1 MSTAGRW
8 AGGERPL
15 VDRVARNISDP
26 VLRLRFL
33 KAVGPPIVRTRR
45 RWSRPWRRIGLV
57 ALAAIVI
64 APILLIATM
73 LARARHHDPVRT
85 PPRPA
90 AVSVPAQVPNKP
102 AATDVWL
109 VERTGE
115 LSTYSNGLR
124 IDDRFLVSTHPRSYH
139 AFPVNGSAPER
150 REQPAGIVFHTTESR
165 QAPFEAKANRALRR
179 IGESL
184 LEYIRRKQAYNFV
197 IDRFGRVYRIVP
209 EEQIAKHAGYSAW
222 ADEKWQYVNLNE
234 SFVGISFEA
243 VSPGAEE
250 NAGISPAQ
258 TSSAAML
265 IEMLRHRY
273 PIPAA
278 NCVTHAQVSVNPSN
292 MRVGLHVDWAAG
304 FPFEAVGLPDNY
316 AAALPALWAF
326 GLDYDPAYL
335 SKAGAGI
342 RTGIERAEAIVS
354 ERAAASGVRPAEY
367 KKRLRR
373 VYRELLDKVHQA
385 DPHTGSADD
394 LVVGKPSAS
403 SALQFPDFGTRR
415 C

>member
-1 MSTAGRW
+1 MSTAWRR

-33 KAVGPPIVRTRR
+33 KAVGPPIVRTGSIWGRG
-45 RWSRPWRRIGLV
+45 WRRICLI
-57 ALAAIVI
+57 ALAVI
-64 APILLIATM
+64 FIALILLIPAM
-73 LARARHHDPVRT
+73 LLARTRHRDPVRKPAKPT
-85 PPRPA
+85 PVA
-90 AVSVPAQVPNKP
+90 VPAQVPKKP
-102 AATDVWL
+102 PANDVWL

-124 IDDRFLVSTHPRSYH
+124 IDDRFLVSTHLRRYQ
-139 AFPVNGSAPER
+139 AFPADGSAPER
-150 REQPAGIVFHTTESR
+150 RDQPAGIVFHTTESQ

-184 LEYIRRKQAYNFV
+184 LEYIRRRQAYNFV
-197 IDRFGRVYRIVP
+197 IDRFGRVYRVVP
-209 EEQIAKHAGYSAW
+209 EDEVAKHAGYSAW
-222 ADEKWQYVNLNE
+222 ADDKWRYVNLNE

-316 AAALPALWAF
+316 AIALPALWAF

-335 SKAGAGI
+335 NKAGPGI
-342 RTGIERAEAIVS
+342 RIGIERAETIVS

-367 KKRLRR
+367 KRRLRR
-373 VYRELLDKVHQA
+373 RYRELLGKVH
-385 DPHTGSADD
+385 H
-394 LVVGKPSAS
+394 VH
-403 SALQFPDFGTRR
+403 PDAVEEESPLPVTPEQ
-415 C
+415 